1 MSDSVPAGWYPDP
14 QDPASIRWW
23 DGAQWTSHVQPRP
36 DVGASGETIAADVAA
51 HASSRS
57 GKIGGWPL
65 VIGIVAGTAISV
77 GGFLLTLNLV
87 FAGSA
92 FPWPIL
98 PWFLVLLAGIGLMFW
113 KPARSYAVGAL
124 ISLAA
129 APIVL
134 LGVCVVILASY
145 GQ

>member
-1 MSDSVPAGWYPDP
+1 MSGSIPAGWYPDP
-14 QDPASIRWW
+14 QDPATIRWW

-36 DVGASGETIAADVAA
+36 DVGASAETTAADVAA

-57 GKIGGWPL
+57 GRIGGWPL
-65 VIGIVAGTAISV
+65 VIGLLAGTAISV
-77 GGFLLTLNLV
+77 GGFLLTLNLL

-92 FPWPIL
+92 IPWPIV
-98 PWFLVLLAGIGLMFW
+98 PWLIVLLAGIGLMFW

-134 LGVCVVILASY
+134 LGVSVVMLTGY
-145 GQ
+145 GL

>member
-1 MSDSVPAGWYPDP
+1 MSENVPAGWYPDP

-57 GKIGGWPL
+57 GKI
-65 VIGIVAGTAISV
+65 
-77 GGFLLTLNLV
+77 
-87 FAGSA
+87 AGSSI
-92 FPWPIL
+92 PWPIV

-134 LGVCVVILASY
+134 FGVCVVVLATD

>member
-1 MSDSVPAGWYPDP
+1 MSDSVPAGWYTDP

-36 DVGASGETIAADVAA
+36 VAGASGETIAADAA
-51 HASSRS
+51 ADASSRT
-57 GKIGGWPL
+57 GRIGGWPL
-65 VIGIVAGTAISV
+65 VIGLLAGTAISV
-77 GGFLLTLNLV
+77 GGFFMV
-87 FAGSA
+87 APVA
-92 FPWPIL
+92 WFPWPMF
-98 PWFLVLLAGIGLMFW
+98 PWLFVLLAGIGLMFW
-113 KPARSYAVGAL
+113 KPARPYAVGAL

-134 LGVCVVILASY
+134 LGVCVVLLTSY